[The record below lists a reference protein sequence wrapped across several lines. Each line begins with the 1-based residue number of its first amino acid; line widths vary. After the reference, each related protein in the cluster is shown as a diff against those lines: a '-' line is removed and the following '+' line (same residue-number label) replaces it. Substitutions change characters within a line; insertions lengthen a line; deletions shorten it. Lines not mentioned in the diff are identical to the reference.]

1 MPAVD
6 LPSTRPDDGP
16 FWKAI
21 LPATLGAVL
30 ASYLIRVYWP
40 QLHALFGTYPS
51 DIWYMHINYS
61 WFLVNQGFFGMEYP
75 AGLFAFVKAM
85 SVLCRTFFPLVE
97 PHANG
102 GLLYRYEDWLLVN
115 SLVLGLAA
123 VGVSWCM
130 HRLDV
135 EFFHLRRQRLLWAF
149 VLTPSFVFFTLFNY
163 DVLPVLCC
171 VAALL
176 ALLRRDPVTSF
187 MLLGIGTAVKIFPA
201 VLSPLF
207 LLAVPR
213 GRRVEAALWFLGS
226 WAAINVPFLYL
237 NAEVWWFPYAWQMGF
252 DNADQTG
259 RLLYTL
265 TGLVGKAPALVT
277 VVVSGLALLYLA
289 WRKAPRE
296 PLEHPVWLA
305 QASLLLV
312 TLFIFTKSVF
322 SPQYLFWLLPF
333 ATLGTGFPFA
343 GLATAVELVN
353 IAEAFRLDYWRSG
366 HEQGLQTLR
375 ALREVG
381 LSGLLVYTVRVL
393 LRQR

>member
-1 MPAVD
+1 M
-6 LPSTRPDDGP
+6 SCTRPEDAP
-16 FWKAI
+16 FWKGI

-30 ASYLIRVYWP
+30 VSYLIRAGWP
-40 QLHALFGTYPS
+40 ELHALFGTYPS
-51 DIWYMHINYS
+51 DIWYVHINYS

-75 AGLFAFVKAM
+75 AGLFAFVKAL
-85 SVLCRTFFPLVE
+85 SVLCRNFFPMVE
-97 PHANG
+97 PHAHG
-102 GLLYRYEDWLLVN
+102 GLLYRYQDWLVVN

-135 EFFHLRRQRLLWAF
+135 EFFHLRRHRLLWAF

-176 ALLRRDPVTSF
+176 ALLRRDPVTAF
-187 MLLGIGTAVKIFPA
+187 LLLGIGTAVKIYPA
-201 VLSPLF
+201 ALGPLF
-207 LLAVPR
+207 MLAAPR
-213 GRRVEAALWFLGS
+213 GRRLECGLWFLGA
-226 WAAINVPFLYL
+226 WTAINGPFLYL
-237 NAEVWWFPYAWQMGF
+237 DAEAWWFPYSWQMGF

-265 TGLVGKAPALVT
+265 TGLFGKIPALVL
-277 VVVSGLALLYLA
+277 VLSGSLGLLFA
-289 WRKAPRE
+289 TWRRAPDE
-296 PLEHPVWLA
+296 PLEHPAWLA

-312 TLFIFTKSVF
+312 TLFIFTKNVF

-333 ATLGTGFPFA
+333 ATLGTGYPFA

-366 HEQGLQTLR
+366 HESGLQTIR
-375 ALREVG
+375 ALREAGLVG
-381 LSGLLVYTVRVL
+381 LLACTVRL
-393 LRQR
+393 LRRRR